1 MKRAFTTCFKIDRIL
16 VYAEGGRFLHT
27 GRPPPTFYN
36 QPTCRGHC
44 LLAVV
49 SFCFARAFDI
59 AAVAA
64 AVPAQVAAALLHVV
78 DSRNQ
83 GKQGVGCWQRPLY
96 QGCQKK
102 VGGRQHLEASPRRH
116 ALLHRGGFGK
126 LGQLWALLCHFI
138 CLCSLGKAKA
148 QQPKFKRA
156 EMQFAHSLSYSYMQ
170 ENCKRDAT
178 ERFIVGQI
186 LKNSAISIKGTQFR
200 AQQLRFYVVIA

>member
-16 VYAEGGRFLHT
+16 VCAEGGRFLHT

-44 LLAVV
+44 LLTVV

-116 ALLHRGGFGK
+116 ALCITPWRVWK
-126 LGQLWALLCHFI
+126 TRSTLGSTVPLYLSLL
-138 CLCSLGKAKA
+138 LRKGEST
-148 QQPKFKRA
+148 
-156 EMQFAHSLSYSYMQ
+156 
-170 ENCKRDAT
+170 AT
-178 ERFIVGQI
+178 EIQE
-186 LKNSAISIKGTQFR
+186 S
-200 AQQLRFYVVIA
+200 